1 MNLLSSLPSAC
12 LLSSCRQ
19 TKEPPYRVNHY
30 IPTSTLIDYPH
41 TKAGGAVNPALD
53 VDCCGRTVASAFKS
67 AFIFCVCAKE
77 ISTDS
82 TQQVCAQSICSTTLL
97 YQDTVQAAALT
108 AHTHTQ
114 WITIVFFFLWAFIKL
129 ELTLCFLTVELWYE
143 KRGRTPV
150 NQSHD
155 KTW

>member
-1 MNLLSSLPSAC
+1 MNLLSSLASAC

-30 IPTSTLIDYPH
+30 IPTPTLIDYPH

-53 VDCCGRTVASAFKS
+53 ADCCGRTVASAFKS

-82 TQQVCAQSICSTTLL
+82 TQQVCAQSICSITLL

-108 AHTHTQ
+108 AHTHT
-114 WITIVFFFLWAFIKL
+114 VDNNSFFFLWAFIKL
-129 ELTLCFLTVELWYE
+129 ELTLCFLTVELWDE

-150 NQSHD
+150 NQTHD
-155 KTW
+155 KIW